1 MIPDFLKR
9 ENIKKTPD
17 EMAEACKKYREHF
30 GFSPSTEPS
39 SLSEKEWVKILNYCI
54 KTNQTTEEVFGMEEE
69 DDDIDY

>member
-9 ENIKKTPD
+9 ENVKIIPN
-17 EMAEACKKYREHF
+17 EMTEACKRYEAHF
-30 GFSPSTEPS
+30 GDSPSTEPS

-54 KTNQTTEEVFGMEEE
+54 KTNQTTEEVFGMED